1 MFQNHFNRN
10 AIHDAIHRQLG
21 LNNIAAYHRDLSFIE
36 YTRYTQ
42 QYFEE
47 DLINAYN
54 LTNGFQQDP
63 NEVLYQVSE
72 TTTSPEPEVLSDTT
86 SENSEEEIPHLH
98 IPLPPIYNTPNNPA
112 PVIPPALPNNN
123 SNKIT
128 IWTGNNN
135 NTDFIQNFP
144 AAFRTQTLVEIWT
157 TELEQR
163 RQQPGEDVNT
173 YAATLQE
180 LYRRVETNAFTYPET
195 IKAWK
200 FVNGLLP
207 DLYVTVKPHNDQT
220 WNGAVDRAKAY
231 ELTHRDQGAVSAY
244 LNKFT
249 PMTTTD
255 HTGDLLKAI
264 QDLSKQVQSI
274 GNGYRGYRN
283 NNSFR
288 NANQQ
293 QTVQTTQGRPNQVVC
308 YSCGEPGHISR
319 TCPNRNNVAG
329 RPNNIPRNN
338 NTLQPTNTNDQLAQ
352 IQQLLAQLVP
362 QEKTYPATRTT
373 RSKSR
378 LDPTTGTIK
387 DKPPEEE
394 TIVRTIKNSG
404 KAKQPIRST
413 EAKKVELKKA
423 VKKKPAVVAP
433 IYKMV
438 EPYTPQQ
445 FFDQKADIT
454 NGQLLAMNPKFGLTV
469 AKQLR
474 KPVVRT
480 KTEEQD
486 KKPVKKDDEI
496 PNNGNVSEV
505 EDLMQV
511 ANTAG
516 PNDDRTSALYCEASI
531 KYIRFPLIVDSGS
544 AGSII
549 SLSLLK
555 DLDME
560 ITKVSKTIMVNVN
573 GERRRPL
580 GAVTDIPLKIHEC
593 IIPMDAIVT
602 DANSYS
608 AIVGNDWLR
617 KTKAVLDY
625 NNNRMTI
632 KWKDQVLEVTT
643 ECREM
648 PHHITSIEIP
658 NIEAEEEV
666 EDESEKEVDE
676 EAVEESE
683 EEYESDDEE
692 TQEQLFC
699 NARYITQEKAQEIE
713 EELKK
718 EISSV
723 MNITTSMKKSKK
735 ENFIPENWTKNNIGN
750 LMILWNGIRICLPG
764 ILTTSEEHR

>member
-10 AIHDAIHRQLG
+10 AIYDAIHRQLG

-47 DLINAYN
+47 VAYSITNADIDNAIHNLLFSIRYTDIEPIDYTLLRQDLINAYN

-112 PVIPPALPNNN
+112 PVIPPVINMAQPNQQDFQQLRAAIAALTQVLPNTNN
-123 SNKIT
+123 ALV
-128 IWTGNNN
+128 GNTQAIANPPRREGKVAELPSFYGGN
-135 NTDFIQNFP
+135 QDPVAWLEDFTRACN
-144 AAFRTQTLVEIWT
+144 AN
-157 TELEQR
+157 ELEQR

-173 YAATLQE
+173 YAAALQE
-180 LYRRVETNAFTYPET
+180 LYRRVETNAFTYPEA
-195 IKAWK
+195 IKARK
-200 FVNGLLP
+200 FVNSLLP

-274 GNGYRGYRN
+274 DTTIAGPIGAARKYR
-283 NNSFR
+283 
-288 NANQQ
+288 
-293 QTVQTTQGRPNQVVC
+293 RPAFKL
-308 YSCGEPGHISR
+308 GG
-319 TCPNRNNVAG
+319 
-329 RPNNIPRNN
+329 
-338 NTLQPTNTNDQLAQ
+338 
-352 IQQLLAQLVP
+352 VP
-362 QEKTYPATRTT
+362 QEGERTRQTTIPSNLTLLETYPATRTT

-378 LDPTTGTIK
+378 LDLTTGTVN

-394 TIVRTIKNSG
+394 TIVQTIQNSG

-413 EAKKVELKKA
+413 ETKKVELKKA

-531 KYIRFPLIVDSGS
+531 K
-544 AGSII
+544 
-549 SLSLLK
+549 
-555 DLDME
+555 
-560 ITKVSKTIMVNVN
+560 
-573 GERRRPL
+573 
-580 GAVTDIPLKIHEC
+580 
-593 IIPMDAIVT
+593 
-602 DANSYS
+602 
-608 AIVGNDWLR
+608 
-617 KTKAVLDY
+617 
-625 NNNRMTI
+625 
-632 KWKDQVLEVTT
+632 
-643 ECREM
+643 
-648 PHHITSIEIP
+648 HI
-658 NIEAEEEV
+658 
-666 EDESEKEVDE
+666 
-676 EAVEESE
+676 
-683 EEYESDDEE
+683 
-692 TQEQLFC
+692 
-699 NARYITQEKAQEIE
+699 
-713 EELKK
+713 
-718 EISSV
+718 
-723 MNITTSMKKSKK
+723 
-735 ENFIPENWTKNNIGN
+735 
-750 LMILWNGIRICLPG
+750 
-764 ILTTSEEHR
+764 